1 MQKSIF
7 VIVLIAFIEMVSHSL
22 GGLRDACHCE
32 IWYFK
37 LRYIRQMIRTRKQIE
52 RDKLWVRET
61 LNNKEDMPIGIG
73 EKLILYI
80 PNFKLCYLLL
90 VFGEYLS
97 KFRFVCR

>member
-1 MQKSIF
+1 MQKSIL
-7 VIVLIAFIEMVSHSL
+7 VIVLIAFIEMVSHYL
-22 GGLRDACHCE
+22 GGLRDACHCK